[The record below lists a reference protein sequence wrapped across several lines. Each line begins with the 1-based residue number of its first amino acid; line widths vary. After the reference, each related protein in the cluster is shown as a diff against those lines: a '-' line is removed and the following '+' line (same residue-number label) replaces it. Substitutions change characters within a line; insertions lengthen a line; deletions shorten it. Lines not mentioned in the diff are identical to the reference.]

1 MTTYVVDANVAIKW
15 VLPEIHSDAA
25 RRLLVSKPKLNAPD
39 LIWAEAGNI
48 VWKRWRQGEVPEAQ
62 ATALLRDIRQLPI
75 EIQPSEPL
83 MDAAWEVAS
92 TFNRSFYDSLYLA
105 LAIREGCSLVT
116 ADLRLYNALQ
126 GSTLAHRLLWIG
138 DVL

>member
-1 MTTYVVDANVAIKW
+1 LTAFVVDASVAIKW

-25 RRLLVSKPKLNAPD
+25 RRLLVKRPRLSAPD

-48 VWKRWRQGEVPEAQ
+48 VWKRWRKGEVPEA
-62 ATALLRDIRQLPI
+62 TSVLRDIRELKL

-92 TFNRSFYDSLYLA
+92 AFNRSFYDSLYLA
-105 LAIREGCSLVT
+105 LAIREGCMLVT
-116 ADLRLYNALQ
+116 ADLRLYNALR
-126 GSTLAHRLLWIG
+126 GSTLASRLLWIA
-138 DVL
+138 DVP